1 MTNLTGHS
9 AGASPAAAPP
19 SLPALTTA
27 TFDEAV
33 ASADRLLLVDVW
45 AAWCGP
51 CAPAGEAVAS
61 VAETHADR
69 LTAASLDADAHAD
82 IARRFDVMSLPT
94 LLVFSDGRLV
104 DRLVGARGRG
114 RLLEDLSAHLP

>member
-1 MTNLTGHS
+1 MIT
-9 AGASPAAAPP
+9 APP
-19 SLPALTTA
+19 DVPALTTA

-51 CAPAGEAVAS
+51 CAPMGEAVAS
-61 VAETHADR
+61 VAESHADV
-69 LTAASLDADAHAD
+69 LAAAALDADAHPE
-82 IARRFDVMSLPT
+82 IAQRYGVMSLPT

-114 RLLEDLSAHLP
+114 RLLEDLGPHIA

>member
-1 MTNLTGHS
+1 MS
-9 AGASPAAAPP
+9 ATHAPAV
-19 SLPALTTA
+19 PALTAA
-27 TFDEAV
+27 TFDETV

-51 CAPAGEAVAS
+51 CAPMGEAVAS
-61 VAETHADR
+61 VAASHADVV
-69 LTAASLDADAHAD
+69 TAAAVDADAEPD
-82 IARRFDVMSLPT
+82 IARRYDVMSLPT

-114 RLLEDLSAHLP
+114 RLLEDLAPHLP

>member
-1 MTNLTGHS
+1 MSIT
-9 AGASPAAAPP
+9 APP
-19 SLPALTTA
+19 HLTALTSA

-33 ASADRLLLVDVW
+33 AAAGRLLLVDVW

-51 CAPAGEAVAS
+51 CAPMGEAVAS
-61 VAETHADR
+61 VAESHADV
-69 LTAASLDADAHAD
+69 LAAASLDADAHPD
-82 IARRFDVMSLPT
+82 IARRYDIMSLPT

-114 RLLEDLSAHLP
+114 RLLEDLASHLP

>member
-1 MTNLTGHS
+1 MSVT
-9 AGASPAAAPP
+9 APP

-51 CAPAGEAVAS
+51 CAPMGEAVAS
-61 VAETHADR
+61 VAESHADH
-69 LTAASLDADAHAD
+69 LTAASLDADAHPD